1 LFIHILVNFIINYG
15 ALLRINK
22 LRYRK
27 NKASINLFMKESIMK
42 KTILYL
48 SLVSS
53 LAVLPT
59 VAMENDENRNGTE
72 GQRNLAGQNPLG
84 KDEIIAQLESD
95 LVRMAQVKA
104 QQEEDIAAL
113 RRELAARNERARERE
128 ERVEVLSPHQR
139 ALLPQREQGKIGDEA
154 WNALGGDNL
163 SLAAALLGNIQIEY
177 PEQSV
182 EAFIDKDAGTFRLR
196 INGVL
201 QGKLYKF

>member
-59 VAMENDENRNGTE
+59 VTMENDENRNGTE

-84 KDEIIAQLESD
+84 KNEIIAQLESD

-113 RRELAARNERARERE
+113 RRELAARNERARE
-128 ERVEVLSPHQR
+128 ERVRILSPHQQI
-139 ALLPQREQGKIGDEA
+139 LLPQREQGKIGDQA

-163 SLAAALLGNIQIEY
+163 SLAAALLGSIQGY
-177 PEQSV
+177 PGQNVEISYLGANNFKLRVNDKEQ
-182 EAFIDKDAGTFRLR
+182 
-196 INGVL
+196 NYP
-201 QGKLYKF
+201 YKF